1 MHPNFRGENGEKK
14 KSVLETMS
22 NLIIAST
29 KEHNT
34 ASHKKS
40 INKETT
46 EKQKNSGNT

>member
-14 KSVLETMS
+14 SVLETMS
-22 NLIIAST
+22 KLIIAST

-46 EKQKNSGNT
+46 EKQKNSANI